1 LLAAVLNKAG
11 WTKGGKSFKKDK
23 TAAVLAELRRPA
35 GDDEIRKSARVSADD
50 PAEQTSGI
58 SAFSQIP
65 VSELLVRLTN
75 AVLSRNSLLLP
86 DIRSSSRHHDMLP

>member
-1 LLAAVLNKAG
+1 LLAAVINKAG

-50 PAEQTSGI
+50 PAEQTSGV

-65 VSELLVRLTN
+65 VSELLVRLSN